1 MVNFWRQTWAL
12 TRKTLLI
19 ASVRFFFS
27 TFVRA
32 FLLPVAFMTYL
43 SFAKNLSEPPADFG
57 KGSPAQVKQLI
68 NEVGGMRLV
77 LINNGLAGDVQEV
90 IDTLSKPLLAAGKDV
105 VIMKDESEL
114 GTICKQS
121 LRGASE
127 CYSVAI
133 FHSSPENPNPAVEGG
148 KNAVWGYTLR
158 ADASLG
164 GGVSVFNHDNDIQTR
179 LFPLQHAIDFAIAKV
194 SNNSSPTVP
203 EEYMYTD
210 QTEKDRQAAIRRE
223 FQETII
229 NLLGVAFLIGVIG
242 VVYQLAGFM
251 AMERELGLSQLI
263 EAMGG
268 SNIARLLS
276 YHIAFDIIYAP
287 GWVVIGLVLG
297 AVFANTSRGIL
308 VVHHILMGL
317 SFSSFS
323 LAGAAFFKK
332 AQLSGIT
339 VTIVSLILGIIG
351 QVYHSKLSSGKIAI
365 LALLFPPMN
374 YLFFN
379 VTVAC
384 FELNDLPDNLLKAA
398 PDIPWSLPGI
408 VFWIFFII
416 QIVGYPFVALVV
428 EKYLYGV
435 SRTGRT
441 YETSTPDNA
450 VEIREFSKIYFPGFL
465 DRYGGKFIRKSKKK
479 ETVVAVNELTLS
491 VRKGSVVGLLGANG
505 SGKTTTLESIVGLG
519 KITSGIIAVDGK
531 GSIGVCPQ
539 KNVLWEHLTVEEHV
553 KIWNKIKCS
562 GDSISVIHDLIR
574 ACDLEQKGK
583 AQARTLSGGQ
593 KRKLQLAIMFT
604 GGSNICAVDEVSSG
618 LDPLSRRKIWDIIL
632 EARGRC
638 TIIHS
643 THFLDEADLLSDH
656 IAILSKGNLKAEG
669 SPVELKA
676 KLGGGYRVST
686 IKDAPDFGLPTNRSY
701 DQTVYKIPDSG
712 SAGRLIR
719 ELESN
724 GIGEYHVNGPTIEDV
739 FLKVAEDSMLEA
751 YGPGGPPSAGTEGV
765 DLYPGSKLGVFQQTW
780 VMYRKRFTIL
790 RRNKL
795 PTLAAVAIPIIAAG
809 ITMVIFK
816 DSSKKGCKPDKP
828 YAPHAK
834 QVFYPEIIFEHLKL
848 VVGPQSVLPKLSR
861 LTGVLLPNSTGDYP
875 PLSDMIVEVVNSL
888 DDFKLK
894 INADFAHV
902 TPGGFFLP
910 EQGTPVFAYLGNNDI
925 RHGLIVQSLVD
936 GILGNTPIA
945 MAYQQLPFQWDP
957 PQQTIMVFIIYFGLA
972 MAVFPAFFALYPTIE
987 RVRQVRALHYSNGV
1001 RPLPLWFAYLLFDFI
1016 FVLLISTIVIIAFA
1030 ASHDIW
1036 YGLGYLYLVMLLY
1049 GLASILLS
1057 YVISLFS
1064 RTQLSA
1070 FAFSAGGQAVMFLVY
1085 LIGYMVTLT
1094 YAQIPKL
1101 DSLINKVHWGVA
1113 FVSPIGNL
1121 VRALFVSL
1129 NNFQILCKD
1138 KEVETD
1144 LGDMLL
1150 YGGPIVYLIVQ
1161 SLLLFSVLLWS
1172 ESGLWGIGHKLRR
1185 KPLRRSDE
1193 AIVEKAE
1200 ITDEVTRVTSCNDGL
1215 RIMHLTK
1222 QFGKNLAVD
1231 NVTFGVPRSEVFALL
1246 GPNGAGKTTTI
1257 NMIRGD
1263 MKPDDG
1269 DIFVQNLSVISN
1281 RAGARAHL
1289 GVCPQFDAIDQ
1300 MTVLEHLKFYA
1311 RARGVES
1318 VEHNVQ
1324 EVMRAV
1330 GLEPYGDRMAAA
1342 LSGGNKRKLSL
1353 GIALMGNPTV
1363 VLLDEPSSGM
1373 DAASKRVMWKTLAA
1387 IVPGRSLILT
1397 THSMEEADALASRV
1411 GILAKRMLALGT
1423 GDYLRRTHG
1432 DKYHIHLVLK
1442 SAPNSSQ
1449 EEIDNVKHWIVR
1461 TFAGAE
1467 VEEKS
1472 FHGQI
1477 KFSVPEH
1484 LHSRGNGRLSGVDII
1499 EDGVAVIK
1507 ATGGVSSVFESLEEN
1522 KEKLGLEYYSVA
1534 QTSLEDIFLKIVR
1547 EANVAEEGYTQGSKV
1562 EKKKKFGLF

>member
-1 MVNFWRQTWAL
+1 
-12 TRKTLLI
+12 
-19 ASVRFFFS
+19 
-27 TFVRA
+27 
-32 FLLPVAFMTYL
+32 MTYI
-43 SFAKNLSEPPADFG
+43 SFARNLFEPPADFG
-57 KGSPAQVKQLI
+57 IGSPAQVKQLI

-90 IDTLSKPLLAAGKDV
+90 IDTLSKPLVAVGKDV
-105 VIMKDESEL
+105 MIMKDESEL

-148 KNAVWGYTLR
+148 KNAVWNYTLR
-158 ADASLG
+158 ADSSLG
-164 GGVSVFNHDNDIQTR
+164 RVISVLNHDNDIQTR
-179 LFPLQHAIDFAIAKV
+179 LFPLQHAVDFAIAKV
-194 SNNSSPTVP
+194 SNDGSLTVP

-210 QTEKDRQAAIRRE
+210 QTEEERRAAIRRE
-223 FQETII
+223 YQGSII
-229 NLLGVAFLIGVIG
+229 NVLGVAFLIGVIG
-242 VVYQLAGFM
+242 VVYQLVGFM

-268 SNIARLLS
+268 SNLARLLS

-317 SFSSFS
+317 SLSSFS
-323 LAGAAFFKK
+323 LAGAAFYKK

-339 VTIVSLILGIIG
+339 VTIVTLILGIIG
-351 QVYHSKLSSGKIAI
+351 QVFHSKLSSGGIAI
-365 LALLFPPMN
+365 LALLFPPLN

-379 VTVAC
+379 VTVAR
-384 FELNDLPDNLLKAA
+384 FERNDLPENLLKAA
-398 PDIPWSLPGI
+398 PDNPWSLPGI
-408 VFWIFFII
+408 VFWFFFII

-435 SRTGRT
+435 SGTGRT

-450 VEIREFSKIYFPGFL
+450 VEIREFSKLYIPGFL
-465 DRYGGKFIRKSKKK
+465 DRYGGIFMRKSKRK
-479 ETVVAVNELTLS
+479 ETVVAVNGLTLS

-553 KIWNKIKCS
+553 KVWNKIKCS

-574 ACDLEQKGK
+574 ACDLEQKRK

-604 GGSNICAVDEVSSG
+604 GGSNICAIDEVSSG

-669 SPVELKA
+669 SSVELKA

-701 DQTVYKIPDSG
+701 DQTVYNIPNSG

-719 ELESN
+719 ELERN
-724 GIGEYHVNGPTIEDV
+724 GIEEYHVNGPTIEDV

-751 YGPGGPPSAGTEGV
+751 YGPGGPPLARTEGV

-795 PTLAAVAIPIIAAG
+795 PTLAAVAVPIIAAG
-809 ITMVIFK
+809 ITMVLFK
-816 DSSKKGCKPDKP
+816 GYSKASCKPDQIFNESDIE
-828 YAPHAK
+828 
-834 QVFYPEIIFEHLKL
+834 QVDLSQIIIENLKL
-848 VVGPQSVLPKLSR
+848 VVGPQSVLPKL
-861 LTGVLLPNSTGDYP
+861 LGLAGGILPNSTGGSSS
-875 PLSDMIVEVVNSL
+875 PLSDMIEVVNTL
-888 DDFKLK
+888 DDFNSK
-894 INADFAHV
+894 IDVDFAHV
-902 TPGGFFLP
+902 KPGGFFLP
-910 EQGTPVFAYLGNNDI
+910 EQGTPVFAYQGNGDLNM
-925 RHGLIVQSLVD
+925 RNGLIVQNLVD
-936 GILGNTPIA
+936 SILGNTPISV
-945 MAYQQLPFQWDP
+945 AYQELPFPWAPSQGNTL
-957 PQQTIMVFIIYFGLA
+957 QFITYFGLA

-987 RVRQVRALHYSNGV
+987 RLRQVRALHYSNGV
-1001 RPLPLWFAYLLFDFI
+1001 RPLPLWFAYLLFDFTV
-1016 FVLLISTIVIIAFA
+1016 VLLISTIAIIIFA
-1030 ASHDIW
+1030 ASHDVW

-1094 YAQIPKL
+1094 YAPIPKL
-1101 DSLINKVHWGVA
+1101 DSLINKVHWGIA
-1113 FVSPIGNL
+1113 SVSPVGNL

-1129 NNFQILCKD
+1129 NSFQILCKD
-1138 KEVETD
+1138 KEVKTD
-1144 LGDMLL
+1144 LGAMLL

-1161 SLLLFSVLLWS
+1161 SLLLFCVLLWS
-1172 ESGLWGIGHKLRR
+1172 DSGLWGLGHKLHR
-1185 KPLRRSDE
+1185 KPSKKSED
-1193 AIVEKAE
+1193 AVVEKAE
-1200 ITDEVTRVTSCNDGL
+1200 ITNELTRVTSSNDGL

-1300 MTVLEHLKFYA
+1300 MTVVEHLRFYA
-1311 RARGVES
+1311 RARGVKN

-1353 GIALMGNPTV
+1353 GIALMGNPAV

-1449 EEIDNVKHWIVR
+1449 EEIDNVKHWILR

-1477 KFSVPEH
+1477 KFGVPER
-1484 LHSRGNGRLSGVDII
+1484 LHYSPGNGSLSGVDII
-1499 EDGVAVIK
+1499 EDGVAVTK
-1507 ATGGVSSVFESLEEN
+1507 ATGGVSSLFESLEEN

-1534 QTSLEDIFLKIVR
+1534 QTSLEDIFLKIVS
-1547 EANVAEEGYTQGSKV
+1547 EANIAEEGYTQGSKA